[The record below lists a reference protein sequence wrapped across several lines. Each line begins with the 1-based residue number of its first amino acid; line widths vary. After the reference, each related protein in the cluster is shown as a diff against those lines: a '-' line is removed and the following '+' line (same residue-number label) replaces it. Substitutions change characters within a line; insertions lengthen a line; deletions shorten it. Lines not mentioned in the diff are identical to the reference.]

1 MRPLVLLWG
10 CLVLPG
16 YGAIMGPKKIRG
28 FEGDTVSLQ
37 CTYGENLGGYKK
49 YWCRKSGILFGR
61 CSGIIYAT
69 EDGKERTE
77 GRVSIQNNLWNRTL
91 NVTLRNLALQ
101 DSGEYWCGV
110 KRLGFDET
118 FLVSL
123 IVLPGPCCPPFPTP
137 FFQPLATSLQPK
149 AKAWQT
155 QPPEL
160 RTSRPSTNL
169 DSTSAEDTSLVLR
182 SSSSKSRVSP
192 TMVRILAPVL
202 VLLTLLL
209 VTGLAAIGGC
219 MLRWRKQAQLATET
233 QKNKINLSHL
243 PLGNSLVPEYAVI
256 NLAAPT
262 GPLASPNP
270 SASPCTDIR
279 CQSQTA
285 EEEEASFQDLEAEA
299 SPGPP
304 LHTAEEEL
312 RSSMFVPV

>member
-123 IVLPGPCCPPFPTP
+123 IVLPG
-137 FFQPLATSLQPK
+137 
-149 AKAWQT
+149 
-155 QPPEL
+155 
-160 RTSRPSTNL
+160 TSRPSTNL

-243 PLGNSLVPEYAVI
+243 NTPMFPLSVFWL
-256 NLAAPT
+256 
-262 GPLASPNP
+262 
-270 SASPCTDIR
+270 
-279 CQSQTA
+279 
-285 EEEEASFQDLEAEA
+285 
-299 SPGPP
+299 
-304 LHTAEEEL
+304 
-312 RSSMFVPV
+312 